1 MSQGFDPNSKL
12 SHSRLPILQG
22 ARILAAM
29 EAARTA
35 AKRGAVD
42 QKSASALVVRQHND
56 LDTLHEAGQRLSARG
71 RDIRNSLLL
80 LRESIDRAKLTALNA
95 GLEGA
100 RLGEPVGKALVVMGD
115 EVRNLLARA
124 LDALEEHASLLAEAD
139 RERERC
145 LSDLARIGEGARE
158 LSGTLIR
165 AEEQSGL
172 TGALLAEVHT
182 DLAEAFGTDP
192 EAARIL
198 ANSESQVKSLAD
210 SLLDLSQR
218 SPLGVAALRELL
230 EPLLSL
236 VATSA
241 DTGRER

>member
-12 SHSRLPILQG
+12 SNSGLPLLQG
-22 ARILAAM
+22 ARLLAAVGAAKTA
-29 EAARTA
+29 AARSAT
-35 AKRGAVD
+35 D
-42 QKSASALVVRQHND
+42 QKSASARVVRQRSD
-56 LDTLHEAGQRLSARG
+56 LDAVQEAGQKLGARG

-124 LDALEEHASLLAEAD
+124 LDALEEHASLLAEVD
-139 RERERC
+139 RDRERC
-145 LSDLARIGEGARE
+145 LSDLAQLSDGARE
-158 LSGTLIR
+158 LSGTLSR
-165 AEEQSGL
+165 AEEQSEL
-172 TGALLAEVHT
+172 TSALLGEVHI
-182 DLAEAFGTDP
+182 DLAEALGTDP

-198 ANSESQVKSLAD
+198 ASSAGQVKSLAD
-210 SLLDLSQR
+210 SLLELSQR

-230 EPLLSL
+230 DPLLSL
-236 VATSA
+236 VATPQ
-241 DTGRER
+241 DTERER